1 MKITN
6 LKYIILSLV
15 SLILCSFSCE
25 GTDDVSIKD
34 FSPVELKLYVMND
47 EGYNLLDASTE
58 NNLLSN
64 EIKAINNGLA
74 YHLDTTIIEE
84 EREVVPVNA
93 ATFYGL
99 KLMKDKND
107 EVYVCIGEFDGGR
120 SFDNEI
126 VTLDWGDGTYSTI
139 KFDSRVSWWKSEPIV
154 HRFFFLD
161 KETVGNPMTLY
172 KRKNIAKENN

>member
-1 MKITN
+1 MKIKN
-6 LKYIILSLV
+6 LKYIIFSLV

-25 GTDDVSIKD
+25 GPEEMSIKD
-34 FSPVELKLYVMND
+34 FSPVELKLYVMNE

-74 YHLDTTIIEE
+74 YHLDTTTIED
-84 EREVVPVNA
+84 EREAQPVTA
-93 ATFYGL
+93 ATFYGV

-107 EVYVCIGEFDGGR
+107 EPYVCIGEFDGSR

-172 KRKNIAKENN
+172 KRKITEKENN